1 MRNFGLTRRL
11 TAGFSF
17 VIIGL
22 CAAGCQ
28 KQIQT
33 GINDVGL
40 GGVVQAGQLVGGAT
54 KQVQG
59 VQPAGNFLP
68 NPSLL
73 TPGGAGQVDLVYINS
88 AANPASYRT
97 VYLAPVAVLAPPD
110 SQLNA
115 VPLNQRQ
122 AVAQTF
128 YKDLNA
134 ALVAHCG
141 MTSRPSE
148 GTVKLNFA
156 LVDAHL
162 PNAVVNT
169 LATYAPYASTAY
181 DLSSLAFNH
190 GVGYF
195 AGTATAEAYATNAS
209 GTVVLWQAVDKR
221 GGTTSS
227 LENTLN
233 TWLDVDHAF
242 QAWAQ
247 RLATKMVDFGYCRG

>member
-1 MRNFGLTRRL
+1 MGSFGPAPRLATRFL
-11 TAGFSF
+11 L
-17 VIIGL
+17 VIIGI

-28 KQIQT
+28 KQIQS

-54 KQVQG
+54 KQEQG
-59 VQPAGNFLP
+59 VQPVGNFLP
-68 NPSLL
+68 SPSLL
-73 TPGGAGQVDLVYINS
+73 TPGGAGQVDLVYINP
-88 AANPASYRT
+88 AANPTSYGT
-97 VYLAPVAVLAPPD
+97 VYLAPVAILAPPD
-110 SQLNA
+110 SQLSA

-128 YKDLNA
+128 YKDLNT
-134 ALVAHCG
+134 ALAVHCSMTAH
-141 MTSRPSE
+141 PSK
-148 GTVKLNFA
+148 GTVQLNFA
-156 LVDAHL
+156 LTDAHL
-162 PNAVVNT
+162 PNAMVNT
-169 LATYAPYASTAY
+169 LATYTPYASTAY

-209 GTVVLWQAVDKR
+209 GTLVLWQAVDKR

-242 QAWAQ
+242 EAWAQ
-247 RLATKMVDFGYCRG
+247 QLAAKMVDFGYCRG

>member
-1 MRNFGLTRRL
+1 MSSFGLTSRL

-17 VIIGL
+17 IIIGL

-40 GGVVQAGQLVGGAT
+40 GGVVQAGELVGGAT
-54 KQVQG
+54 KQEQG

-68 NPSLL
+68 SPSLL
-73 TPGGAGQVDLVYINS
+73 TQGGTGQVGLVYINP
-88 AANPASYRT
+88 AANPGSYKA
-97 VYLAPVAVLAPPD
+97 VYLAPVAILAPPG
-110 SQLNA
+110 SQLGA
-115 VPLNQRQ
+115 VPPSQRQ

-128 YKDLNA
+128 YKDLHT
-134 ALVAHCG
+134 ALAAHCT
-141 MTSRPSE
+141 MAVRPST
-148 GTVKLNFA
+148 GTVQLRFA

-162 PNAVVNT
+162 PNAAVNT

-190 GVGYF
+190 GIGYF
-195 AGTATAEAYATNAS
+195 ACTATAEAYATDSN

-227 LENTLN
+227 LENTLD